1 VKNEAVNVVK
11 NEAVN
16 VVKVDGD
23 GDEVERALL
32 RFVAEEIAADRDGL
46 RTEENLID
54 SGRVDS
60 LGLLHILSFID
71 AHWHVDLMIAGTPR
85 DLLSVATMAAAVRR
99 QRRGDGRAESA

>member
-1 VKNEAVNVVK
+1 VNEAANVAVNVVQ
-11 NEAVN
+11 
-16 VVKVDGD
+16 VDAD

-32 RFVAEEIAADRDGL
+32 RFVAEEIAADREGL

-71 AHWHVDLMIAGTPR
+71 AHWHVDLMTVGSPR
-85 DLLSVATMAAAVRR
+85 DLASVATMAAAVRR
-99 QRRGDGRAESA
+99 ERVGDRRAESA